1 MTSAIIRIYET
12 AIGAV
17 TWDPDRQLGVF
28 EYGPDF
34 IGSGIE
40 VSPLMLPL
48 GAGRFSFPSLSRETF
63 KGLPGLLAD
72 SLPDKFGN
80 LLIDQWL
87 ASQGRSAASFDPVER
102 LCYLGSRAMG
112 ALEFHPTIL
121 PDSPP
126 ETLHLEALV
135 QLANDVLASRESLHV
150 NLSQPPEALASI
162 LRVGTSAGG
171 ARAKA
176 VIAWNP
182 LTGEIRSGQ
191 VSPENG
197 FESWLLKFDG
207 VSANGDKELNDPLG
221 YGRIEYAYHL
231 MARAAGITMSD
242 CQLLEENGRAHFMT
256 RRFDR
261 TPDGGKFHLQSL
273 CAMAHFDFNQAGGY
287 SYEQAF
293 QVSRSIGL
301 QQPDLTELYR
311 RALFNI
317 LSRNQDDH
325 TKNIAFMMDRRGGW
339 HLAPA
344 YDLIFA
350 YNPNGAWTSRHQMTL
365 AGKREGFTLADLLV
379 SAASANVKPAKAKAI
394 LKEVHAAV
402 SNWEHHAEAA
412 GVFGGQIGE
421 IRGNLRLDLKPG

>member
-1 MTSAIIRIYET
+1 MTSAIIRLYET

-17 TWDPDRQLGVF
+17 TWDPAREIGVF
-28 EYGPDF
+28 EYAPDF
-34 IGSGIE
+34 LGSGIE

-48 GAGRFSFPSLSRETF
+48 GAGRFSFPNLPRETF

-87 ASQGRSAASFDPVER
+87 AQQGRRAESFDPVER

-112 ALEFHPTIL
+112 GLEFEPTL
-121 PDSPP
+121 LVDSAP
-126 ETLHLEALV
+126 EKLNLDALV
-135 QLANDVLASRESLHV
+135 QLANDALASRESLHA
-150 NLSQPPEALASI
+150 NFSQSPEALATI

-182 LTGEIRSGQ
+182 QTHEIRSGQ
-191 VSPENG
+191 LRPDPG

-207 VSANGDKELNDPLG
+207 VSANRDKELADPLG

-242 CQLLEENGRAHFMT
+242 CRLLEENGRAHFMT

-261 TPDGGKFHLQSL
+261 SAEGGKFHVQSL
-273 CAMAHFDFNQAGGY
+273 CAIAHFDFNHAGGY

-293 QVSRSIGL
+293 QVARRLGL

-325 TKNIAFMMDRRGGW
+325 TKNISFMMDRRGGW

-344 YDLIFA
+344 FDIIYA
-350 YNPNGAWTSRHQMTL
+350 YNPDGAWTSRHQMSF
-365 AGKREGFTLADLLV
+365 AGKREKFSTSDLLV
-379 SAASANVKPAKAKAI
+379 TAEAANVKPAKAKAI
-394 LKEVHAAV
+394 LKQVNEAV
-402 SNWEHHAEAA
+402 SAWQSHGEVA
-412 GVFGGQIGE
+412 GVPAAQAAE
-421 IRGNLRLDLKPG
+421 IQRNLRLDLKI

>member
-1 MTSAIIRIYET
+1 MTSAIIRLYET

-17 TWDPDRQLGVF
+17 TWDPEREIGVF
-28 EYGPDF
+28 EYAPDF
-34 IGSGIE
+34 LGSGIE

-48 GAGRFSFPSLSRETF
+48 GAGRFSFSNLPRETF

-87 ASQGRSAASFDPVER
+87 AQQGRRPESFDPVER
-102 LCYLGSRAMG
+102 LCYLGNRAMG
-112 ALEFHPTIL
+112 GLEFEPTL
-121 PDSPP
+121 LADSAP
-126 ETLHLEALV
+126 EKLNLDALV
-135 QLANDVLASRESLHV
+135 QLANDALASRESLHA
-150 NLSQPPEALASI
+150 NFSQSAEALATI

-182 LTGEIRSGQ
+182 QTHEIRSGQ
-191 VSPENG
+191 LRPDPG

-207 VSANGDKELNDPLG
+207 VSANRDKELADPLG

-231 MARAAGITMSD
+231 MARAGGITMSD
-242 CQLLEENGRAHFMT
+242 CRLLEENGRAHFMT

-261 TPDGGKFHLQSL
+261 NAEGGKFHVQSL
-273 CAMAHFDFNQAGGY
+273 CAIAHFDFNHAGGY

-293 QVSRSIGL
+293 QVARRLGL

-317 LSRNQDDH
+317 LARNQDDH
-325 TKNIAFMMDRRGGW
+325 TKNIGFMMDRRGGW
-339 HLAPA
+339 RLAPA
-344 YDLIFA
+344 FDIIYA
-350 YNPNGAWTSRHQMTL
+350 YNPDGAWTSRHQMSF
-365 AGKREGFTLADLLV
+365 AGKREKFTTDDLLA
-379 SAASANVKPAKAKAI
+379 SAEAANVKPAKAKAI
-394 LKEVHAAV
+394 LKQVNEAV
-402 SNWEHHAEAA
+402 SDWHSYAEVA
-412 GVFGGQIGE
+412 GVPAAQAAE
-421 IRGNLRLDLKPG
+421 IQRNLRLDLKS

>member
-1 MTSAIIRIYET
+1 MTSAIIRLYET

-17 TWDPDRQLGVF
+17 TWDPEREIGVF
-28 EYGPDF
+28 EYAPDF
-34 IGSGIE
+34 LGSGIE

-48 GAGRFSFPSLSRETF
+48 GAGRFSFSNLPRETF

-87 ASQGRSAASFDPVER
+87 AQQGRRPESFDPVER

-112 ALEFHPTIL
+112 GLEFEPTL
-121 PDSPP
+121 LADSAP
-126 ETLHLEALV
+126 EKLNLDALV
-135 QLANDVLASRESLHV
+135 QLANDALASRESLHA
-150 NLSQPPEALASI
+150 NFSQSAEALATI

-182 LTGEIRSGQ
+182 QTHEIRSGQ
-191 VSPENG
+191 LRPDPG

-207 VSANGDKELNDPLG
+207 VSANRDKELADPLG

-231 MARAAGITMSD
+231 MARAGGITMSD
-242 CQLLEENGRAHFMT
+242 CRLLEENGRAHFMT

-261 TPDGGKFHLQSL
+261 NAEGGKFHVQSL
-273 CAMAHFDFNQAGGY
+273 CAIAHFDFNHAGGY

-293 QVSRSIGL
+293 QVARRLGL

-317 LSRNQDDH
+317 LARNQDDH
-325 TKNIAFMMDRRGGW
+325 TKNIGFMMDRRGGW

-344 YDLIFA
+344 FDIIYA
-350 YNPNGAWTSRHQMTL
+350 YNPDGAWTSRHQMSF
-365 AGKREGFTLADLLV
+365 AGKREKFTTDDLLA
-379 SAASANVKPAKAKAI
+379 SAEAANVKPAKAKAI
-394 LKEVHAAV
+394 LKQVNEAV
-402 SNWEHHAEAA
+402 SDWQSYAKVA
-412 GVFGGQIGE
+412 GVPAPQAAE
-421 IRGNLRLDLKPG
+421 IQRNLRLDLKS

>member
-1 MTSAIIRIYET
+1 MTSAVIRLYET

-17 TWDPDRQLGVF
+17 TWDPERELGVF
-28 EYGPDF
+28 EYAPDF
-34 IGSGIE
+34 LGSGIE
-40 VSPLMLPL
+40 VSPLMMPL
-48 GAGRFSFPSLSRETF
+48 GAGRFSFPNLPRETF

-87 ASQGRSAASFDPVER
+87 AVQGRRPESFDPVEH

-112 ALEFHPTIL
+112 ALEFEPTL
-121 PDSPP
+121 MTDAAP
-126 ETLHLEALV
+126 ETLNLDALV
-135 QLANDVLASRESLHV
+135 QLANDALASRESLHA
-150 NLSQPPEALASI
+150 NFSQPPEALATI

-182 LTGEIRSGQ
+182 QTGEVRSGQ
-191 VSPENG
+191 LRPDPG

-207 VSANGDKELNDPLG
+207 VFANRDKELNDPLG

-231 MARAAGITMSD
+231 MARAAEITMSD
-242 CQLLEENGRAHFMT
+242 CRLLEENGRAHFMT

-261 TPDGGKFHLQSL
+261 SPEGGKFHVQSL
-273 CAMAHFDFNQAGGY
+273 CAIAHFDFNHAGGY

-293 QVSRSIGL
+293 QVARRL
-301 QQPDLTELYR
+301 DLPQPDLAELYR
-311 RALFNI
+311 RAVFNI

-344 YDLIFA
+344 FDMIYA
-350 YNPNGAWTSRHQMTL
+350 YNPDGAWTSRHQMSL
-365 AGKREGFTLADLLV
+365 AGKRENFTVADLLD
-379 SAASANVKPAKAKAI
+379 AADAANVKPARAKAV
-394 LKEVHAAV
+394 LQEVNRAV
-402 SNWEHHAEAA
+402 SDWRVHAEAA
-412 GVFGGQIGE
+412 GVSPVQVAE
-421 IRGNLRLDLKPG
+421 IQRNLRLDLKP

>member
-1 MTSAIIRIYET
+1 MTSAVIRLYET

-17 TWDPDRQLGVF
+17 TWDSDRELGVF
-28 EYGPDF
+28 EYAPDF
-34 IGSGIE
+34 LGSGIG
-40 VSPLMLPL
+40 VSPLMMPL
-48 GAGRFSFPSLSRETF
+48 GAGRFSFPNLPRETF

-87 ASQGRSAASFDPVER
+87 AGQGRRPESFDPVER

-112 ALEFHPTIL
+112 ALEFEPTL
-121 PDSPP
+121 LTESAS
-126 ETLHLEALV
+126 EALNLEALV
-135 QLANDVLASRESLHV
+135 QLANDALASRESLHA
-150 NLSQPPEALASI
+150 NFSQPPEALATI

-182 LTGEIRSGQ
+182 KTSEVRSGQ
-191 VSPENG
+191 IRPEPG

-207 VSANGDKELNDPLG
+207 VSANRDKEINDPLG

-242 CQLLEENGRAHFMT
+242 CRLLEENGRAHFMT

-261 TPDGGKFHLQSL
+261 SPEGGKFHVQSL
-273 CAMAHFDFNQAGGY
+273 CAIAHFDFNHAGAY

-293 QVSRSIGL
+293 QVARRLGL
-301 QQPDLTELYR
+301 AQPDLTELYR
-311 RALFNI
+311 RAVFNI

-325 TKNIAFMMDRRGGW
+325 TKNIAFMMDRHGGW
-339 HLAPA
+339 HLSPA
-344 YDLIFA
+344 FDMIYA
-350 YNPNGAWTSRHQMTL
+350 YNPEGAWTSRHQMSL
-365 AGKREGFTLADLLV
+365 AGKREGFTAADLWL
-379 SAASANVKPAKAKAI
+379 AADAANVKPARARAV
-394 LKEVHAAV
+394 LKEVHGAV
-402 SNWEHHAEAA
+402 STWQVHAEAA
-412 GVFGGQIGE
+412 GVSPNQVAE
-421 IRGNLRLDLKPG
+421 IQSNLRLDLKP

>member
-1 MTSAIIRIYET
+1 MTSAIIRLYET

-17 TWDPDRQLGVF
+17 TWDPEREIGTF
-28 EYGPDF
+28 EYAPDF
-34 IGSGIE
+34 LASGIE
-40 VSPLMLPL
+40 VSPLMMPL
-48 GAGRFSFPSLSRETF
+48 GVGRFSFPNLPRETF

-87 ASQGRSAASFDPVER
+87 AQQGRRPESFDPVER

-112 ALEFHPTIL
+112 GLEFEPTL
-121 PDSPP
+121 LADSAS
-126 ETLHLEALV
+126 EKLNLDALI
-135 QLANDVLASRESLHV
+135 QLANDALASRESLHA
-150 NLSQPPEALASI
+150 NFSQSPEALATI

-182 LTGEIRSGQ
+182 ETHEIRSGQ
-191 VSPENG
+191 LRPDPG

-207 VSANGDKELNDPLG
+207 VSANRDKELADPLG

-231 MARAAGITMSD
+231 MARAGGITMSD
-242 CQLLEENGRAHFMT
+242 CRLLEENGRAHFMT

-261 TPDGGKFHLQSL
+261 NAEGGKFHMQSL
-273 CAMAHFDFNQAGGY
+273 CAIAHFDFNHAGGY

-293 QVSRSIGL
+293 QVARRLGL
-301 QQPDLTELYR
+301 PQPDLTELYR

-325 TKNIAFMMDRRGGW
+325 TKNIGFMMDRRGGW

-344 YDLIFA
+344 FDMIYA
-350 YNPNGAWTSRHQMTL
+350 YNPDGAWTSRHQMSF
-365 AGKREGFTLADLLV
+365 AGKREKFTTEDLLET
-379 SAASANVKPAKAKAI
+379 AEAANVKPAKAKAI
-394 LKEVHAAV
+394 LAQLNGAV
-402 SNWEHHAEAA
+402 SAWQSHAEAA
-412 GVFGGQIGE
+412 GVPAAQAAE
-421 IRGNLRLDLKPG
+421 IQRNLRLDLKP